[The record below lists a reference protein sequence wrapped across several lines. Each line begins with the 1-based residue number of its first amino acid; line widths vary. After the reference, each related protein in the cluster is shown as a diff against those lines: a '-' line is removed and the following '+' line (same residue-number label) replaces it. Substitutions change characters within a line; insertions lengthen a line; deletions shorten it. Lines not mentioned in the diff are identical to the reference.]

1 MRIALLPDDYLPES
15 TRSHA
20 KMLHDLAVEFVSR
33 GHKVIIITPGV
44 WHQPKPVTIDH
55 IDGVEVW
62 RFRSKPTRGLGKAQR
77 AINETLLSF
86 RAYQA
91 IKHLV
96 KLEPFD
102 LCINYSPT
110 IFFGPL
116 AYFLK
121 AHGAYIY
128 LVLRDFFPQWVI
140 DEGMISE
147 HSLAARYL
155 RFFEHFNYRVSDCI
169 AVQSPANIE
178 VFKKM
183 YPKPVNLSV
192 LMNWIVAKPVKC
204 SQSSKLFLK
213 ELGIEKKVVFF
224 YGGNIGHAQDMANIM
239 RLARG
244 LLSHQHVHFLLVGQG
259 DEYELVNQL
268 KIDWSLKNVSLI
280 PSVSQNEYQQLLSAV
295 DVGIFSLSNKHY
307 AHNFP
312 GKLLG
317 YMVQSLP
324 ILGSVNFGNDV
335 IDFVHDSGSGF
346 VTVNG
351 DDEGFLK
358 NALILANDPIIRE
371 RAGSNA
377 CQLLKDYFSVTSA
390 AEKILEQFSN

>member
-20 KMLHDLAVEFVSR
+20 KMLHDLAVEFVNR
-33 GHKVIIITPGV
+33 GHKVVVITPGV
-44 WHQPKPVTIDH
+44 WHQPKPVMMDH

-62 RFRSKPTRGLGKAQR
+62 RFRSKPTRGLGNVQR

-96 KLEPFD
+96 RLEPFD
-102 LCINYSPT
+102 LCVNYSPT

-128 LVLRDFFPQWVI
+128 LVLRDFFPQWII

-147 HSLAARYL
+147 HSLASRYL

-169 AVQSPANIE
+169 AVQSPANVN
-178 VFKKM
+178 VFTKM
-183 YPKPVNLSV
+183 YPKPVNLTV
-192 LMNWIVAKPVKC
+192 LMNWTVAKPVTY
-204 SQSSKLFLK
+204 SESARLFLT
-213 ELGIEKKVVFF
+213 ELGIDEKVIFF
-224 YGGNIGHAQDMANIM
+224 YGGNIGHAQDMANLM
-239 RLARG
+239 RLAKG
-244 LLSHQHVHFLLVGQG
+244 LWNHQHVHFLLVGQG
-259 DEYELVNQL
+259 DEYELVTQL
-268 KIDWSLKNVSLI
+268 KIDWNLENVTLI
-280 PSVSQNEYQQLLSAV
+280 PSVSQDEYQQILSAV
-295 DVGIFSLSNKHY
+295 DVGLFSLSNKHS

-324 ILGSVNFGNDV
+324 ILGSINAGNDV
-335 IDFVHDSGSGF
+335 IDFIHDSGSGF

-351 DDEGFLK
+351 DDKAFLE
-358 NALILANDPIIRE
+358 NALLLANDPALRE
-371 RAGSNA
+371 RAGINA
-377 CQLLKDYFSVTSA
+377 CKLLMDSFSVTSA
-390 AEKILEQFSN
+390 ADKIIEQLSA